1 MKNVKIYRLENEFLS
16 IGVKS
21 IGAELCSITNNK
33 LTGTEYIW
41 QGDPAFWASH
51 APNLFPIIG
60 ALKNDTYIFEGKSYN
75 MPKHGFFRNNEAVI
89 LKSQAID
96 RLVFSLK
103 YSNDTF
109 KVYPFK
115 FEIEISFTLK
125 GKLLEIKHEV
135 FNLDTKEI
143 YFSLGGHPA
152 FNAPLFP
159 GETYEDY
166 YLEFDKKMELQTAV
180 LSKDG
185 LISNTSETVLQDDNK
200 IHLRK
205 DLFDNDAL
213 IFQDISSKNVSLVSK
228 HSGKVLSVEYTDFKN
243 LGIWAKPNAPY
254 VCIEPW
260 LGIADL
266 EDTEQ
271 NFKTKKGINL
281 LMPTQSFYATY
292 TIEIA

>member
-1 MKNVKIYRLENEFLS
+1 MKNVAIHRLENELLS
-16 IGVKS
+16 VGIKS
-21 IGAELCSITNNK
+21 IGAELCSIANK
-33 LTGTEYIW
+33 LTGIEHIW

-51 APNLFPIIG
+51 APILFPIIG
-60 ALKNDTYIFEGKSYN
+60 ALKDDTYFFEGKEYHL
-75 MPKHGFFRNNEAVI
+75 PKHGFFRNNEAVT
-89 LKSQAID
+89 LKKQEKD
-96 RLVFSLK
+96 LLTFSLK
-103 YSNDTF
+103 YSENTL

-115 FEIEISFTLK
+115 FEIEITFSLK
-125 GKLLEIKHEV
+125 EKSLEIKHQV

-143 YFSLGGHPA
+143 YFSIGGHPA

-166 YLEFDKKMELQTAV
+166 YLEFDQNMELNTAV

-185 LISNTSETVLQDDNK
+185 LISGTSEAVLKNENK
-200 IHLRK
+200 INLRK

-213 IFQDISSKNVSLVSK
+213 IFQDIASKKISLKSK
-228 HSGKVLSVEYTDFKN
+228 HTGNILSVEYQDFEN
-243 LGIWAKPNAPY
+243 LGLWAKPNAPY

-266 EDTEQ
+266 QDTDQ
-271 NFKTKKGINL
+271 DLKNKKGINK
-281 LMPTQSFYATY
+281 LMPTQSFSATY

>member
-1 MKNVKIYRLENEFLS
+1 MKNVAIHRLENELLS
-16 IGVKS
+16 VGIKS
-21 IGAELCSITNNK
+21 IGAELCSITNN
-33 LTGTEYIW
+33 LTGTEHIW
-41 QGDPAFWASH
+41 QGDPAFWESH

-60 ALKNDTYIFEGKSYN
+60 ALKNDTYIFEGN
-75 MPKHGFFRNNEAVI
+75 TFHMPKHGFFRNNEAVI
-89 LKSQAID
+89 LKSKASD
-96 RLVFSLK
+96 RLAFSLK
-103 YSNDTF
+103 YSNDTL

-115 FEIEISFTLK
+115 FEVEISFTLK
-125 GKLLEIKHEV
+125 GKSLAVKHQV

-143 YFSLGGHPA
+143 YFSIGGHPA

-159 GETYEDY
+159 GETYEDC
-166 YLEFDKKMELQTAV
+166 YLEFDQKMDLETAV

-185 LISNTSETVLQDDNK
+185 LITNVSETVLQDENK
-200 IHLRK
+200 IHLKK

-213 IFQDISSKNVSLVSK
+213 IFQNIPSKKVSLNSK
-228 HSGKVLSVEYTDFKN
+228 HTGKILSLDYSDFEN

-266 EDTEQ
+266 EDTDQ
-271 NFKTKKGINL
+271 NFKTKKGINK
-281 LMPTQSFYATY
+281 LMPTQSFHATY

>member
-1 MKNVKIYRLENEFLS
+1 MKNVSIHRLENEFLS

-21 IGAELCSITNNK
+21 IGAELCSIKNI

-41 QGDPAFWASH
+41 QGDPSFWASH

-60 ALKNDTYIFEGKSYN
+60 ALKNDTYSFEGVSFN

-89 LKSQAID
+89 LKKNSNNE
-96 RLVFSLK
+96 LTFSLK
-103 YSNDTF
+103 FSEDTL
-109 KVYPFK
+109 KSYPFK
-115 FEIEISFTLK
+115 FDLEISFLLN
-125 GKLLEIKHEV
+125 GKSLEVKHEI

-143 YFSLGGHPA
+143 YFSIGGHPA
-152 FNAPLFP
+152 FNTPLFP

-166 YLEFDKKMELQTAV
+166 YLEFDQKMELTTAV
-180 LSKDG
+180 LSNDG
-185 LISNTSETVLQDDNK
+185 LISNISETVLKDENK

-213 IFQDISSKNVSLVSK
+213 IFQDIPSKKVILNSK
-228 HSGKVLSVEYTDFKN
+228 HSGRILTVDYPDFEN

-260 LGIADL
+260 LGIADT
-266 EDTEQ
+266 EDTDQ
-271 NFKTKKGINL
+271 NFKTKKGINK
-281 LMPTQSFYATY
+281 LMPTQSFCATY